1 MEKGNKNGR
10 KIIIK
15 KKIQEKKRNQT
26 KKKEKSE
33 EDISES
39 FIFLVGCMGG
49 LYFEKEEFIQ
59 E

>member
-1 MEKGNKNGR
+1 MSRTWKKEIKIR
-10 KIIIK
+10 K
-15 KKIQEKKRNQT
+15 EKKSDK

-49 LYFEKEEFIQ
+49 LYFQKEEFI
-59 E
+59 EE